1 MDDHLLLFLYGYV
14 LVFPLLM
21 DAIDLM
27 AAVSTLAKKKKRKK
41 ESLRI
46 TMCFSLS

>member
-21 DAIDLM
+21 DAIDPM
-27 AAVSTLAKKKKRKK
+27 AAVSTLAKKERK
-41 ESLRI
+41 EENLRI
-46 TMCFSLS
+46 TMCFSLN